1 MNVIFFLFFFRRR
14 TPKQANTNNC
24 SASNEFEPEKLSQE
38 AFRLYRTASNLLNTQ
53 EPNLIPYKSS
63 MDDSTHSQPFCI
75 PFDRKL
81 NMRYSRTSLRSST
94 DDSVH
99 SNSSTKSETDEECRD
114 SQSHQVLP
122 IPAHQN
128 AIERLKDII
137 VSSAEDES
145 GFSSMNSFQEIGL
158 PLINSTMIPHDSS
171 SSTGSTSDET
181 TSFESN
187 STLKRE
193 FKNLNLSATK
203 SPLKLGLPVSYSH
216 RRWDSAPV
224 VSPKKMSSFNG
235 DETLRVL
242 WV

>member
-1 MNVIFFLFFFRRR
+1 M
-14 TPKQANTNNC
+14 
-24 SASNEFEPEKLSQE
+24 
-38 AFRLYRTASNLLNTQ
+38 YRTASNLLNTQ
-53 EPNLIPYKSS
+53 EPNLIPEPA
-63 MDDSTHSQPFCI
+63 HSQQFCM

-99 SNSSTKSETDEECRD
+99 SNSSTKSETDEECRERQA
-114 SQSHQVLP
+114 SQVLP

-128 AIERLKDII
+128 AIERLKDNII
-137 VSSAEDES
+137 SSTEDES

-158 PLINSTMIPHDSS
+158 PLINSTMLTQDSS
-171 SSTGSTSDET
+171 SSIGSSTGDET
-181 TSFESN
+181 TNFESN
-187 STLKRE
+187 KTAIKRE
-193 FKNLNLSATK
+193 FKNLTLSATK
-203 SPLKLGLPVSYSH
+203 SPQKLGLPVSYNH

-224 VSPKKMSSFNG
+224 MSPKKMSSFNG

>member
-1 MNVIFFLFFFRRR
+1 M
-14 TPKQANTNNC
+14 PKQASNTNNC
-24 SASNEFEPEKLSQE
+24 PASNDFEPEKLSQE

-63 MDDSTHSQPFCI
+63 IEDSQHSQQFCI

-99 SNSSTKSETDEECRD
+99 SNSSTKSETDEECRER
-114 SQSHQVLP
+114 QSHQVLP

-137 VSSAEDES
+137 INSTEDES

-158 PLINSTMIPHDSS
+158 PLINSTMIPQDSS

-181 TSFESN
+181 TNFELN
-187 STLKRE
+187 STIKRE
-193 FKNLNLSATK
+193 YKNLTLSATK
-203 SPLKLGLPVSYSH
+203 SPQKLGLPVSYNH